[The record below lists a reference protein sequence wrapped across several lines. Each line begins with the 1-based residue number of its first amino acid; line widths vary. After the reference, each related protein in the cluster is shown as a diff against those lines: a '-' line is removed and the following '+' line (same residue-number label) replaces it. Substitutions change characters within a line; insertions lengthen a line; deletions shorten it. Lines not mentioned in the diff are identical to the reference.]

1 MNNILINE
9 IVRKI
14 QKKGGKPLLI
24 RNILKNHSKRTILN
38 IVFHRLEYIYFT
50 INSRTTN

>member
-1 MNNILINE
+1 MKLFA
-9 IVRKI
+9 RYK
-14 QKKGGKPLLI
+14 KKGGKPLLI